1 MTSSFKVTD
10 TLKLKQKLLH
20 KNFSYGKTRRRNR
33 KRELKKGIFIFFLK
47 KSGKRNRIF
56 IFYILT
62 K

>member
-33 KRELKKGIFIFFLK
+33 KRELKKGIFFFFK
-47 KSGKRNRIF
+47 KKNQGRGIEFLFF
-56 IFYILT
+56 IF
-62 K
+62 